1 MNCNQSTNKSEG
13 TKERKMSSLSRD
25 YYCGQFSFYPLWS
38 RFTHTR
44 RVHLLFFPCLL
55 VVGLAEV
62 TFGLLALCPHY
73 TRLSAFVFSKENKAT
88 QRNETCRWQQ
98 AHHNRTE
105 QSKYDDSLF
114 VCTSRNRSRIRLGS
128 ERIERIRDSHFLSSL
143 YACTIS
149 FPTFSFFFFF
159 FYYLLS
165 QLA

>member
-1 MNCNQSTNKSEG
+1 MTNSWLCTVDCCRLLSANKLTGQIHPETHAFLAKGFTKYITIFPWNQTGWSAETFRVGKEKKRDKGMNCNQSTNKSEG

-88 QRNETCRWQQ
+88 QRNETCRW
-98 AHHNRTE
+98 
-105 QSKYDDSLF
+105 
-114 VCTSRNRSRIRLGS
+114 
-128 ERIERIRDSHFLSSL
+128 
-143 YACTIS
+143 
-149 FPTFSFFFFF
+149 
-159 FYYLLS
+159 
-165 QLA
+165 